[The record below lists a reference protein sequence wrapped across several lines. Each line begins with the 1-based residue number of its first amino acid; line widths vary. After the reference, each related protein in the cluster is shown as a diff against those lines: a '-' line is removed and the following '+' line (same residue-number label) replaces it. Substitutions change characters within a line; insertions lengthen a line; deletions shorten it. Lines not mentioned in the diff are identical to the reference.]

1 MKTKKII
8 VIVLLSILLTAC
20 GESGQSNSNPS
31 SAKAASEVQPESRY
45 EDTKAVEEAETTTQK
60 AGEDSPGTPEG
71 YLTIGGSWK
80 VGGIVYKGSLI
91 DIEDVEA
98 LEDLYD
104 NVLITFNEDG
114 SFVYLKTYNDRGSWS
129 EKLQGSDNRF
139 LLQTE
144 SVFQYDLQSGAL
156 TEKEV
161 EAADLKQYIVI
172 MLDANTF
179 VLYEYDDITG
189 KEKADDNPCIFVKEG
204 EHSDFIAYN
213 KTPVDSSS
221 GNKAET
227 SGNKKETS
235 SSKETTSRPSS
246 SSSAAAT
253 SGEKNALSK
262 ALQYLDYTAF
272 SYSGLIEQLEFEG
285 FSHSE
290 AVYGVDHCGADW
302 NEQAAKKAQ
311 QYLDYSAFSRPE
323 LIDQLLF
330 EGFTQAEA
338 EYGVNKVY

>member
-8 VIVLLSILLTAC
+8 AIVLLSILLTAC
-20 GESGQSNSNPS
+20 GESGQSNSSPS
-31 SAKAASEVQPESRY
+31 SAKTASEVQPESRS
-45 EDTKAVEEAETTTQK
+45 EDAKAAEESEITTQEE
-60 AGEDSPGTPEG
+60 GDNSPDAPEG

-91 DIEDVEA
+91 DVEDA
-98 LEDLYD
+98 SSLEDLYD

-129 EKLQGSDNRF
+129 EKQQGSDNRF
-139 LLQTE
+139 LLKTE
-144 SVFQYDLQSGAL
+144 SVFRYDIQNGAL

-161 EAADLKQYIVI
+161 ESADLKQYIVI

-213 KTPVDSSS
+213 KTSVDSSS
-221 GNKAET
+221 ENKAET

-235 SSKETTSRPSS
+235 NSKETGSWPSS

-262 ALQYLDYTAF
+262 ALQYLDY
-272 SYSGLIEQLEFEG
+272 
-285 FSHSE
+285 
-290 AVYGVDHCGADW
+290 
-302 NEQAAKKAQ
+302 
-311 QYLDYSAFSRPE
+311 SAFSRTE